1 MRLANVVAALDA
13 GVCNFD
19 SSLGGLGDFPGLYC
33 VYRETMQL

>member
-13 GVCNFD
+13 GVRYFD
-19 SSLGGLGDFPGLYC
+19 SSLGGLRNFAGLYC